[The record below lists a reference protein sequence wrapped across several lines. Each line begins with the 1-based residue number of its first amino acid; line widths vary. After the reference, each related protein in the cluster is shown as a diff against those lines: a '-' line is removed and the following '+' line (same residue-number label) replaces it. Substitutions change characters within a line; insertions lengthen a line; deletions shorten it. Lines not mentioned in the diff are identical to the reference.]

1 MDIKRRRHYFGDMLT
16 EEQLTRTELPEIEDG
31 IIKYIDCDIDIKSYA
46 NGEFNVIDWADFKE
60 SIKKLNYPFE
70 LIHRLYDELDY
81 LYEQFKTK
89 NGIFS
94 KILIEE
100 LQEMLIESGDI

>member
-1 MDIKRRRHYFGDMLT
+1 
-16 EEQLTRTELPEIEDG
+16 
-31 IIKYIDCDIDIKSYA
+31 
-46 NGEFNVIDWADFKE
+46 
-60 SIKKLNYPFE
+60 

-100 LQEMLIESGDI
+100 LQEVLIESGDI